1 MGERQGCSTAG
12 GKMYTKAK
20 LFRTLAVASVTASS
34 VLAAV
39 ATSGASTGSIPKGQP
54 VKIGISLSLT
64 ADFSPDGLAFE
75 RGYKLWAADVNKAG
89 GLLKHK
95 VSLDIKNDASTPT
108 QVVTNY
114 QSLISRDHVNLTFGP
129 FSSLLTLPAARA
141 VERYGYAMVEGA
153 GGAPSV
159 FSAKLPNVFDV
170 ALPVANSLV
179 PFATWISSKSPSQRP
194 KTAAYVTSNDPFTQ
208 PQIPVAQKIMVAAGI
223 KTVYNHV
230 FAAET
235 TDYTPIA
242 DAVAASKA
250 QVVVLGSVDVPT
262 VSAFM
267 QAFEQAHYNPK
278 VFIATAGPDQGSSF
292 VSAVG
297 AANTDGVM
305 VPNTWYGLAAN
316 PQSKKMVSEYIAK
329 YGGTPAGVNADVAEA
344 YAVGQVVAAAVRATG
359 GFSNSK
365 IIKYLHSGVTLST
378 VLGKTKFDSLG
389 ENPFM
394 SAYTFQWQGTTGTS
408 FVQVNPVADTNSVK
422 IVYPKPV
429 WGK

>member
-1 MGERQGCSTAG
+1 MWRQACSTAG

-141 VERYGYAMVEGA
+141 VNRYGYAMVEGA

-159 FSAKLPNVFDV
+159 F
-170 ALPVANSLV
+170 
-179 PFATWISSKSPSQRP
+179 Q
-194 KTAAYVTSNDPFTQ
+194 
-208 PQIPVAQKIMVAAGI
+208 AG
-223 KTVYNHV
+223 
-230 FAAET
+230 
-235 TDYTPIA
+235 
-242 DAVAASKA
+242 
-250 QVVVLGSVDVPT
+250 
-262 VSAFM
+262 
-267 QAFEQAHYNPK
+267 
-278 VFIATAGPDQGSSF
+278 
-292 VSAVG
+292 
-297 AANTDGVM
+297 
-305 VPNTWYGLAAN
+305 
-316 PQSKKMVSEYIAK
+316 
-329 YGGTPAGVNADVAEA
+329 
-344 YAVGQVVAAAVRATG
+344 
-359 GFSNSK
+359 
-365 IIKYLHSGVTLST
+365 
-378 VLGKTKFDSLG
+378 
-389 ENPFM
+389 
-394 SAYTFQWQGTTGTS
+394 
-408 FVQVNPVADTNSVK
+408 
-422 IVYPKPV
+422 
-429 WGK
+429 